1 MKSVAKRLVI
11 IPTYNEASNVVVL
24 IPRLF
29 KYISDLSI
37 LIVDDG
43 SPDGTAEICEQLQ
56 SQFPELF
63 IERRDKKMGLGSAY
77 RFGFH
82 WGLERGFE
90 ELIEMDA
97 DMSHRVRDLAR
108 MIEARQSNPKAG
120 LVIGSRWTKGGS
132 TINWPKQR
140 ELLSRGANLYVR
152 IMLGMG
158 VSDATA
164 GFRIYSA
171 DTLRNINLDEIKSE
185 GYSFQIEMTR
195 AAKKAGAK
203 IIEVP
208 ITFRERES
216 GVSKMSKEIVREAMT
231 RVTVWGIRRFLRL
244 R

>member
-11 IPTYNEASNVVVL
+11 IPTLNEASNISILV
-24 IPRLF
+24 PRLF
-29 KYISDLSI
+29 KHISNLSI
-37 LIVDDG
+37 LVVDDG
-43 SPDGTAEICEQLQ
+43 SPDGTADLCAQMKVNYPNLH
-56 SQFPELF
+56 LLN
-63 IERRDKKMGLGSAY
+63 RGKKSGFASAY
-77 RFGFH
+77 IQGFRI
-82 WGLERGFE
+82 GLHNKYE
-90 ELIEMDA
+90 EIIQMDA

-108 MIEARQSNPKAG
+108 MIDVKESNLNAD
-120 LVIGSRWTKGGS
+120 LIIGSRWIRGGS
-132 TINWPKQR
+132 TENWPFKRQ
-140 ELLSRGANLYVR
+140 LLSRTANLYTEL
-152 IMLGMG
+152 MLGLH
-158 VSDATA
+158 VSDCTG

-171 DTLRNINLDEIKSE
+171 DILRKINLDEIKSE

-195 AAKKAGAK
+195 AAKQAGAK